1 MNCIV
6 QLERKKKERDPKE
19 RLFVIWFRGI
29 IESDRSSKRCGY
41 AEEQPMNRAIKCR
54 IDPTREQRVLFE
66 KTFGCCRFLYNRML
80 TDRLTGEYMGEAVRP
95 RPAMYKKEFPWLKEV
110 DFLALTNV
118 QLDLEIAYK
127 RHHKDSKTG
136 YPRYKTK
143 HHSRRSYTTNVVN
156 NNIRIEGKKIRLPKA
171 GMVRIK
177 VHREIPE
184 GWKLKSVT
192 VSMEGSGKYYASLLF
207 EVPGR
212 ESQAEGT
219 DREKEYLGIDFAMSG
234 LAVFSDGT
242 RAEYPGYYR
251 IAEKKLAREQ
261 RKLSHCEKGS
271 RNYEKEK
278 RRVAACHEKVKNQR
292 KDFLHKLSRKLAD
305 EYDVIGVEDIDMK
318 VMSRSMHFGKSV
330 MDDGYGMF
338 RNMLEYKLSERG
350 KELVKVGRFFPS
362 SKRCSCCGEIKEDLK
377 LSDRIFICECG
388 NVLDRDV
395 NAAIN
400 IKMEAMRLK
409 AS

>member
-1 MNCIV
+1 
-6 QLERKKKERDPKE
+6 
-19 RLFVIWFRGI
+19 
-29 IESDRSSKRCGY
+29 
-41 AEEQPMNRAIKCR
+41 MNRAIKCR
-54 IDPTREQRVLFE
+54 IYPNKEQRVLFE

-110 DFLALTNV
+110 DSLALSNV
-118 QLDLEIAYK
+118 QLDLEAAYRK
-127 RHHKDSKTG
+127 HHTDPKTG
-136 YPRYKTK
+136 YPRYKSK
-143 HHSRRSYTTNVVN
+143 HHSRKSYTTNVVN
-156 NNIRIEGKKIRLPKA
+156 SNIRIEEKKIRLPKG

-177 VHREIPE
+177 VHREIPK

-192 VSMEGSGKYYASLLF
+192 ISMEGSGKYYASLLF
-207 EVPGR
+207 EVPER
-212 ESQAEGT
+212 ESQADGIG
-219 DREKEYLGIDFAMSG
+219 REKEYLGIDFAMSG
-234 LAVFSDGT
+234 LAVLSDGT
-242 RAEYPGYYR
+242 RAEYPGYFR
-251 IAEKKLAREQ
+251 MAEKKLAREQ
-261 RKLSHCEKGS
+261 RKLSHCKKGS
-271 RNYEKEK
+271 RNYEKQK

-305 EYDVIGVEDIDMK
+305 RYDVIGVEDIDMK
-318 VMSRSMHFGKSV
+318 AMSKCMHFGKSV

-338 RNMLEYKLSERG
+338 RSMLDYKLSEQS
-350 KELVKVGRFFPS
+350 KELVKVDRFFPS

>member
-1 MNCIV
+1 
-6 QLERKKKERDPKE
+6 
-19 RLFVIWFRGI
+19 
-29 IESDRSSKRCGY
+29 
-41 AEEQPMNRAIKCR
+41 
-54 IDPTREQRVLFE
+54 
-66 KTFGCCRFLYNRML
+66 
-80 TDRLTGEYMGEAVRP
+80 
-95 RPAMYKKEFPWLKEV
+95 
-110 DFLALTNV
+110 
-118 QLDLEIAYK
+118 
-127 RHHKDSKTG
+127 
-136 YPRYKTK
+136 
-143 HHSRRSYTTNVVN
+143 
-156 NNIRIEGKKIRLPKA
+156 
-171 GMVRIK
+171 MVRIK

-271 RNYEKEK
+271 RNYEKQK

-338 RNMLEYKLSERG
+338 RSMLEYKLSERG